1 MIAHYFTLKTLA
13 EDWNTRFRDGIL
25 GDVYAQNKGEL
36 ILAMG
41 TKEADHALLVQTNPG
56 RTGIFRVDGYN
67 RAKRNV
73 LTRFEQVIGQAITEI
88 KVADRDRFILISLEN
103 GWKIQLRLFGPHANA
118 YLLNKEG
125 VVADA
130 FKAPQKWV
138 GKPAPEM
145 RPAEEVGT
153 FTAFS
158 ERWQAASGSKTW
170 VQQLRRI
177 LPFMDEGLS
186 QEVFHRLGGAWHT
199 APNLAALFDTSNA
212 LLCELSNPK
221 PCLYWDGDQLVAFS
235 LIPLQHLAHLRE
247 EVFPT
252 TDAAVRVYW
261 RRFFAQYKFRRLF
274 DPLYKALNAAT
285 EQLRHRTE
293 QVLEEVSRP
302 SRAVRYE
309 KWAHLLMAQANT
321 LPKGHTEIVLPD
333 LFEPDHVEVVKLDSR
348 LNGVENAQ
356 YYYEK
361 ARKTRQARLHAEE
374 RWTETEALATK
385 ATQLLLALTQLNTAP
400 AVEQFQLQYADH
412 LIKLVGHQH
421 MGQETLPFR
430 RFMVSGYEV
439 WVGRN
444 ARENDLLT
452 FRYAQKHDL
461 WLHARGVAG
470 SHVLLRRQAKN
481 RMPPKL
487 VLEQTAAIAAYFSQ
501 AKSSSLAPVI
511 YTERKYVRKARKG
524 PPGAVLVER
533 EQVLLVVPDLPE
545 NTP

>member
-186 QEVFHRLGGAWHT
+186 QEVFHRLGGA
-199 APNLAALFDTSNA
+199 
-212 LLCELSNPK
+212 
-221 PCLYWDGDQLVAFS
+221 
-235 LIPLQHLAHLRE
+235 
-247 EVFPT
+247 
-252 TDAAVRVYW
+252 
-261 RRFFAQYKFRRLF
+261 
-274 DPLYKALNAAT
+274 
-285 EQLRHRTE
+285 
-293 QVLEEVSRP
+293 
-302 SRAVRYE
+302 
-309 KWAHLLMAQANT
+309 
-321 LPKGHTEIVLPD
+321 
-333 LFEPDHVEVVKLDSR
+333 
-348 LNGVENAQ
+348 
-356 YYYEK
+356 
-361 ARKTRQARLHAEE
+361 
-374 RWTETEALATK
+374 
-385 ATQLLLALTQLNTAP
+385 
-400 AVEQFQLQYADH
+400 
-412 LIKLVGHQH
+412 
-421 MGQETLPFR
+421 
-430 RFMVSGYEV
+430 
-439 WVGRN
+439 
-444 ARENDLLT
+444 
-452 FRYAQKHDL
+452 
-461 WLHARGVAG
+461 
-470 SHVLLRRQAKN
+470 
-481 RMPPKL
+481 
-487 VLEQTAAIAAYFSQ
+487 
-501 AKSSSLAPVI
+501 
-511 YTERKYVRKARKG
+511 
-524 PPGAVLVER
+524 
-533 EQVLLVVPDLPE
+533 
-545 NTP
+545 